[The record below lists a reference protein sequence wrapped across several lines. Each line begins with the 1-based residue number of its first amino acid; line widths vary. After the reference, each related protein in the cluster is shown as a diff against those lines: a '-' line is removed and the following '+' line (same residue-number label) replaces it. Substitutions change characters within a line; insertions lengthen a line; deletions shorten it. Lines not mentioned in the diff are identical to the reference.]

1 VNRQARRSERGAMKL
16 IGLLVVGALF
26 LNELS
31 AAGAALESIK
41 PPDRL
46 VLRSRSSFSL
56 RELSIDL
63 GPKGLVRLQYCAASD
78 SFGGCKTPWKTNQR
92 MLTSEERRV
101 LARLALEAK
110 LFSGHANGA
119 HVDLAFRWLEVRA
132 RSSIALLVITLNDSF
147 LEPGPRK
154 ELFARL
160 YALEKELA
168 GPDES

>member
-1 VNRQARRSERGAMKL
+1 
-16 IGLLVVGALF
+16 VVSALF
-26 LNELS
+26 LNELP
-31 AAGAALESIK
+31 AVGAALESAK

-63 GPKGLVRLQYCAASD
+63 GPKGLAESRYCAASN
-78 SFGGCKTPWKTNQR
+78 SFGGCKIPWKTNQR
-92 MLTSEERRV
+92 MLTSEERRI

-110 LFSGHANGA
+110 LFNGRANGA

-132 RSSIALLVITLNDSF
+132 RSSIAMLVM
-147 LEPGPRK
+147 EPGPRK

-160 YALEKELA
+160 YALEKDLA